1 MGGPP
6 EASWGSLGLRAS
18 SSVQWMSWVWRV
30 GSLNLP
36 IRRMAAREKID
47 APRAAFS
54 ASLRSCLASAQ
65 NTKLSSTRT
74 SPRLLVMSV
83 FKNNKT
89 IFSIFSNE
97 LPSRSDVDDSLES
110 MSEPGRRQQTGR
122 QGHAFVRRKASMRQ
136 YAWEKGEDSQDSQD
150 DDFFDDDEVSSR
162 SVQKRTKRGLIRG
175 R

>member
-1 MGGPP
+1 
-6 EASWGSLGLRAS
+6 
-18 SSVQWMSWVWRV
+18 
-30 GSLNLP
+30 
-36 IRRMAAREKID
+36 MAAREKID